1 MVPRPATIIPPV
13 NIIVLSVRNVMFLET
28 AQLLTMVLL
37 VPELLENVALE
48 FVTRMEL
55 LPILI
60 ITPVA
65 DPDPPV

>member
-1 MVPRPATIIPPV
+1 
-13 NIIVLSVRNVMFLET
+13 MFLET